1 MDVQCVLYDYACTF
15 EDIKKGNKIYKVR
28 TYDVSGIIL
37 TTGFYTSSYSATT
50 VGLVLRTDINWF
62 IFHSAPYKTKMSKQ
76 AFLLR
81 ILRICPSKKAH
92 FLH

>member
-15 EDIKKGNKIYKVR
+15 EDIKKDNKIYKVR

-62 IFHSAPYKTKMSKQ
+62 IVHSAPYKTKMSKQ

-81 ILRICPSKKAH
+81 ILRICSSKKAH